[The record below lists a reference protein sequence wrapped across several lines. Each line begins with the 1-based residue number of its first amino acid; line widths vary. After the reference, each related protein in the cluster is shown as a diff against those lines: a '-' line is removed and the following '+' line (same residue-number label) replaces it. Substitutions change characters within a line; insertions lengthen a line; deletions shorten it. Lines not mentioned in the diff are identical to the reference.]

1 MKSFENKKTGRAVKI
16 FTYLMLSLI
25 AFLIIYPIFWVTQT
39 AFKTNLQIMQAP
51 FSLPTSFYIDNFK
64 EAWGMA
70 NFPRLFLNSIIAT
83 VSGVFVVLIL
93 TSLAAYAFVRFNF
106 KGKNILML
114 YFLLGLMIPPHMLM
128 VPSFKL
134 MSMLNLRN
142 TLFSLVLTYS
152 SWICFGVF
160 FLRAYFLSIP
170 QEIFDAASMDGCSEF
185 RIFFRIIMP
194 ISAPGLTTVIIF
206 YFVWI
211 WNDFLFPLI
220 YLQKESVRTVTLGL
234 MNFAGKYTAYWSLQT
249 ASLTFALWPPLIFY
263 LIFRK
268 RIQKGLTEGAI
279 KF

>member
-1 MKSFENKKTGRAVKI
+1 MRSFESRKAKTVVRI
-16 FTYLMLSLI
+16 LTYLVLSII
-25 AFLIIYPIFWVTQT
+25 AFSIIYPIFWVTQT
-39 AFKTNLQIMQAP
+39 AFKTNMQIFRAP
-51 FSLPTSFYIDNFK
+51 FSLPSSFYLNNFK
-64 EAWGMA
+64 EAWRMA
-70 NFPRLFLNSIIAT
+70 NFARLFLNSAIAT

-93 TSLAAYAFVRFNF
+93 TALAAYAFVRFDF

-128 VPSFKL
+128 IPSFKL
-134 MSMLNLRN
+134 MSMLHLRN

-160 FLRAYFLSIP
+160 FLRAYFFSIP
-170 QEIFDAASMDGCSEF
+170 AEIIDAARLDGCSEF
-185 RIFFRIIMP
+185 RIFSQIVMP

-206 YFVWI
+206 YFVWM

-234 MNFAGKYTAYWSLQT
+234 MNFAGKYTSYWSLQAT
-249 ASLTFALWPPLIFY
+249 SLSLALWPPLIFY
-263 LIFRK
+263 IIFRK
-268 RIQKGLTEGAI
+268 QIQKGLTEGSI

>member
-1 MKSFENKKTGRAVKI
+1 MRSFETKKVERVVKI
-16 FTYLMLSLI
+16 FKYLVLSVI
-25 AFLIIYPIFWVTQT
+25 AFFIIYPIFWVTQT
-39 AFKTNLQIMQAP
+39 AFKPNRQIMQTP

-64 EAWGMA
+64 EAWEMA
-70 NFPRLFLNSIIAT
+70 NFPRLFLNSTIAT

-114 YFLLGLMIPPHMLM
+114 YFLFGLMIPPQMLM

-134 MSMLNLRN
+134 MSILHLRN

-152 SWICFGVF
+152 SWICFGIF

-170 QEIFDAASMDGCSEF
+170 QEIFDAASIDGCSEF
-185 RIFFRIIMP
+185 RIYFRMIMP
-194 ISAPGLTTVIIF
+194 ISAPGLTTVIVF

-234 MNFAGKYTAYWSLQT
+234 MNFAGKYTSYWNLQT
-249 ASLTFALWPPLIFY
+249 ASLTFSLWPPLIFY

-268 RIQKGLTEGAI
+268 GIQKGLTEGAI

>member
-1 MKSFENKKTGRAVKI
+1 MRSFESKKGGRVVRI
-16 FTYLMLSLI
+16 LTYLVLSVI
-25 AFLIIYPIFWVTQT
+25 AFSIIYPIFWLTQT
-39 AFKTNLQIMQAP
+39 AFKTNTEIFRAP
-51 FSLPTSFYIDNFK
+51 FALPSSFYPHNFK

-70 NFPRLFLNSIIAT
+70 NFTRLFLNSTIAT

-93 TSLAAYAFVRFNF
+93 TALAAYAFVRFDF

-114 YFLLGLMIPPHMLM
+114 YFLVGLMIPPHMLM

-134 MSMLNLRN
+134 MSMLHLRN

-152 SWICFGVF
+152 SWVCFGVF

-170 QEIFDAASMDGCSEF
+170 TEIIDAACLDGCSEF
-185 RIFFRIIMP
+185 RIFSQIVMP

-206 YFVWI
+206 YFVWM

-234 MNFAGKYTAYWSLQT
+234 MNFAGKYTSYWSLQA
-249 ASLTFALWPPLIFY
+249 ASLSIALWPPLIFY
-263 LIFRK
+263 IIFRN
-268 RIQKGLTEGAI
+268 RIQKGLTEGSI

>member
-1 MKSFENKKTGRAVKI
+1 MRSFENKKAERVVRI
-16 FTYLMLSLI
+16 FTYLVLSVI

-39 AFKTNLQIMQAP
+39 AFKTNVQIMQAP
-51 FSLPTSFYIDNFK
+51 FSLPTSFYMDNFK
-64 EAWGMA
+64 EAWEMA

-128 VPSFKL
+128 IPCFKL
-134 MSMLNLRN
+134 MSMLHLRN

-160 FLRAYFLSIP
+160 FLRAYFLTIP
-170 QEIFDAASMDGCSEF
+170 QEIFDAASIDGCSEF

-234 MNFAGKYTAYWSLQT
+234 MNFAGKYTSYWNLQT
-249 ASLTFALWPPLIFY
+249 ASLTLALWPPLIFY

>member
-1 MKSFENKKTGRAVKI
+1 MRSFENKKVERAVKI
-16 FTYLMLSLI
+16 FTYIVLSVI

-39 AFKTNLQIMQAP
+39 AFKTNIQIMQAP
-51 FSLPTSFYIDNFK
+51 FSLPRPFYPNNFQ
-64 EAWGMA
+64 EALEMA
-70 NFPRLFLNSIIAT
+70 NFPRLFLNSIIVT
-83 VSGVFVVLIL
+83 VSGVFIVLTL
-93 TSLAAYAFVRFNF
+93 TALGAYALVRFDF
-106 KGKNILML
+106 KGKNLLTL

-128 VPSFKL
+128 IPSFKL
-134 MSMLNLRN
+134 MSMLHLRN

-170 QEIFDAASMDGCSEF
+170 PTIIDAARIDGCSEL
-185 RIFFRIIMP
+185 RIFSQIIIP
-194 ISAPGLTTVIIF
+194 ISAPGLVTVIIF

-220 YLQKESVRTVTLGL
+220 YLQKASVRTVTLGL
-234 MNFAGKYTAYWSLQT
+234 MNFAGKYTSYWNLQAAALSL
-249 ASLTFALWPPLIFY
+249 ALWPPLIFY
-263 LIFRK
+263 IIFRK

>member
-1 MKSFENKKTGRAVKI
+1 MRSFENKKAEKVTRI
-16 FTYLMLSLI
+16 FTYLVLSVI

-51 FSLPTSFYIDNFK
+51 FSLPSSFYIDNFK
-64 EAWGMA
+64 EAWKIA

-93 TSLAAYAFVRFNF
+93 TALAAYAFVRFNF

-128 VPSFKL
+128 IPSFKL
-134 MSMLNLRN
+134 MSILHLRN

-152 SWICFGVF
+152 SWISFGVF

-170 QEIFDAASMDGCSEF
+170 QEILDAASIDGCSEF
-185 RIFFRIIMP
+185 RIFLKIIMP

-206 YFVWI
+206 HFVWI

-220 YLQKESVRTVTLGL
+220 YIQKESVRTVTLGL
-234 MNFAGKYTAYWSLQT
+234 MNFAGKYTSYWNLQA
-249 ASLTFALWPPLIFY
+249 ASLSVILWPPLIFY
-263 LIFRK
+263 IIFRK
-268 RIQKGLTEGAI
+268 RIQKGLAEGAI

>member
-1 MKSFENKKTGRAVKI
+1 MRSFENKKAERVVRI
-16 FTYLMLSLI
+16 FTYLVLSVI

-39 AFKTNLQIMQAP
+39 AFKTNMQIMQAP
-51 FSLPTSFYIDNFK
+51 FSLPTSFSMNNFK
-64 EAWGMA
+64 EAWEMA

-93 TSLAAYAFVRFNF
+93 TALAAYAFVRFNF

-128 VPSFKL
+128 IPCFKL
-134 MSMLNLRN
+134 MSMLHLRN

-152 SWICFGVF
+152 SWICFGIF

-170 QEIFDAASMDGCSEF
+170 QEIFDAACLDGCSEF
-185 RIFFRIIMP
+185 RIFFRIIIP

-206 YFVWI
+206 YFAWI

-234 MNFAGKYTAYWSLQT
+234 MNFAGKYTSYWSLQA
-249 ASLTFALWPPLIFY
+249 ASLSLALWPPLVFY

>member
-1 MKSFENKKTGRAVKI
+1 MRSFENKKAERVVRI
-16 FTYLMLSLI
+16 FTYLVLSVI

-39 AFKTNLQIMQAP
+39 AFKTNMQIMQAP
-51 FSLPTSFYIDNFK
+51 FSLPTSFSMNNFK
-64 EAWGMA
+64 EAWEMA

-93 TSLAAYAFVRFNF
+93 TALAAYAFVRFNF

-128 VPSFKL
+128 IPSFKL
-134 MSMLNLRN
+134 MSMLHLRN

-152 SWICFGVF
+152 SWICFGIF

-170 QEIFDAASMDGCSEF
+170 QEIFDAACLDGCSEF
-185 RIFFRIIMP
+185 RIFFRIIIP

-234 MNFAGKYTAYWSLQT
+234 MNFAGKYTSYWSLQA
-249 ASLTFALWPPLIFY
+249 ASLSLALWPPLVFY

>member
-1 MKSFENKKTGRAVKI
+1 MRSFENKKAERVVRI
-16 FTYLMLSLI
+16 FTYLVLSVI
-25 AFLIIYPIFWVTQT
+25 AFLIIYPIFWLTQT
-39 AFKTNLQIMQAP
+39 AFKTNVQIMQAP
-51 FSLPTSFYIDNFK
+51 FSLPTSFYTDNFK
-64 EAWGMA
+64 EAWEMA

-93 TSLAAYAFVRFNF
+93 TALAAYAFVRFNF

-128 VPSFKL
+128 IPCFKL
-134 MSMLNLRN
+134 MSMLHLRN

-160 FLRAYFLSIP
+160 FLRAYFLTIP
-170 QEIFDAASMDGCSEF
+170 QEIFDAASIDGCSEF

-234 MNFAGKYTAYWSLQT
+234 MNFAGKYTSYWNLQT
-249 ASLTFALWPPLIFY
+249 ASLTLALWPPLIFY